1 GFDLT
6 GAEVDVCDFDAAIAA
21 GDEPSLERAVSLYRG
36 PLLEG
41 CAEAW
46 IVPER
51 QPRVEACLQ
60 ALERLADRA
69 AGRGEHGEALV
80 YLRQG
85 EALDAVRDGTQRRLM
100 QVLAAD
106 GNAAAALM
114 TYREYRLRLHRE
126 MRIEPDPETP
136 PLFPDLR
143 YAARRA
149 ALHRPATPGS
159 PAPLAP
165 DPALRR
171 ASAGAPHAP
180 SPPAPSPL
188 PRPLTALI
196 GREDAVAEVMA
207 LLAGARL

>member
-6 GAEVDVCDFDAAIAA
+6 GATVDVCDFDQAIAA
-21 GDEPSLERAVSLYRG
+21 GDEPSLEHAVSLYRG

-41 CAEAW
+41 CAEEW

-51 QPRVEACLQ
+51 EPRAEACLQ

-85 EALDAVRDGTQRRLM
+85 EALDSVRDGTQRRLM

-106 GNAAAALM
+106 GNAAAAIT

-126 MRIEPDPETP
+126 MGIEPDPETTH
-136 PLFPDLR
+136 LFQELR
-143 YAARRA
+143 YAARRT

-159 PAPLAP
+159 PASLAP
-165 DPALRR
+165 APDLRR
-171 ASAGAPHAP
+171 RPAAA
-180 SPPAPSPL
+180 PPAPS
-188 PRPLTALI
+188 
-196 GREDAVAEVMA
+196 
-207 LLAGARL
+207 